1 MVNFVQSITEEREI
15 IGSEEGLG
23 MEGMWEGL
31 PGHRLRLEVATR
43 EGGER
48 LSFHNLLRMLRV
60 PGKLAGR
67 SMQGAPSTV
76 VGLAVQ
82 PWAVRVEE
90 GDAGVRMLLHKLQSC
105 SKLSGKALPHCLWAR
120 AERLN

>member
-1 MVNFVQSITEEREI
+1 MVNFVHSITEEREI

-31 PGHRLRLEVATR
+31 PGHRLRLEVTSSD
-43 EGGER
+43 GGER
-48 LSFHNLLRMLRV
+48 LGFDHLLVLRV
-60 PGKLAGR
+60 PGKFPR
-67 SMQGAPSTV
+67 SMQGAPGTV

-82 PWAVRVEE
+82 PWAVGVEE
-90 GDAGVRMLLHKLQSC
+90 GDTGVGVLLHQLQGCSQLSC
-105 SKLSGKALPHCLWAR
+105 EALAHCLRAR